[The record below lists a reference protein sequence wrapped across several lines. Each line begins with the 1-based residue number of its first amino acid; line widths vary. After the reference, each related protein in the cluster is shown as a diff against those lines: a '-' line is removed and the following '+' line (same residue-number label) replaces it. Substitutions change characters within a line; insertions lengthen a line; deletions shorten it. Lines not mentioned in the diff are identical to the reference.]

1 MEKVPI
7 DTCEGYAWYLV
18 PKLVQHHFNPTSLY
32 QDPPP
37 ELLNPYPPLYFYLC
51 SLVYL
56 ITKENPPI
64 FSTRIVSVACLFL
77 ISLMIYMLTPKRY
90 ALISSS
96 LVLISPTTL
105 LWEATAR
112 VDVVA
117 SAFAITSLYFILRNK
132 DSLAILFLVAS
143 SLTKQ
148 VYWITVLPAAFILKN
163 KNKAFVYTLTPII
176 PHIILSLTV
185 PGYLWQTFFINLTQK
200 FYVQKLIKLIKIP
213 DLLVTILVSIMLIRY
228 IKEIILLN
236 KRDQAIIV
244 TFLISVIVT
253 SFCCTKEATS
263 TNFFIEPC
271 ALVWPTLAVSVEW
284 AFPAIALWAYVIY
297 SELDINYLRYIN
309 RYEKVYFKIVL
320 PKLKS
325 IPKPAVI
332 CSGTYAVL
340 AGVKPFDIYLLSIT
354 NRTQEIIKAL
364 KRARAAALN
373 GWSTSIGITAL
384 LEREGWSIVDTIPA
398 VPVAS
403 GKSMV
408 VFYR

>member
-1 MEKVPI
+1 
-7 DTCEGYAWYLV
+7 
-18 PKLVQHHFNPTSLY
+18 
-32 QDPPP
+32 
-37 ELLNPYPPLYFYLC
+37 
-51 SLVYL
+51 
-56 ITKENPPI
+56 
-64 FSTRIVSVACLFL
+64 
-77 ISLMIYMLTPKRY
+77 MLTPKRY